1 MICMVDFIILCK
13 AEPSAGASM
22 RQWFCVWR
30 TCALKKFTSYLFF
43 YFYTMSRKYK
53 FHDND
58 KIYFVSFAVINWID
72 LFIRNV
78 YKDVIVE
85 SLRFCQ
91 KEKGLE
97 LYGWCIMTSHVH
109 LIIGTT
115 GNPLQNIMRDLKRHT
130 SEQLRKAIETTPG
143 ESRKEWMFRMMKDAG
158 TLNNNNRGFQLWQ
171 QHNNPIQLISNSIAH
186 QKLDYIH
193 YNPVEAGFVSK
204 PEDWVYSSA
213 IDYYDG
219 KGLLEIKILDTLV
232 V

>member
-1 MICMVDFIILCK
+1 
-13 AEPSAGASM
+13 
-22 RQWFCVWR
+22 
-30 TCALKKFTSYLFF
+30 
-43 YFYTMSRKYK
+43 MSRKYK

-78 YKDVIVE
+78 YKDVMLD

-97 LYGWCIMTSHVH
+97 LYGRCIMTSHVH

-115 GNPLQNIMRDLKRHT
+115 GNSLENIMRDLKRHT
-130 SEQLRKAIETTPG
+130 SEQLRKAIEITPV
-143 ESRKEWMFRMMKDAG
+143 ESRREWMLRMMKDAA
-158 TLNNNNRGFQLWQ
+158 TLNNNNRVFNYGNS
-171 QHNNPIQLISNSIAH
+171 HNNPVQLISNNIAH

-193 YNPVEAGFVSK
+193 YNPVEAGFVTK
-204 PEDWVYSSA
+204 AEDWLYSSA
-213 IDYYDG
+213 IDYYEG
-219 KGLLEIKILDTLV
+219 KGLLEIKVLDTLV